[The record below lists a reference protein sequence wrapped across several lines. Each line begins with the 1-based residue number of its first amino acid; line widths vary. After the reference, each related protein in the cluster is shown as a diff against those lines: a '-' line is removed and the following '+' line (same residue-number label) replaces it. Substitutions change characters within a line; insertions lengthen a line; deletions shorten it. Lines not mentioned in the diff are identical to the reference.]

1 MSGFI
6 ENPSAW
12 DCSIWR
18 CLCISQSPAGRAD
31 TEYLARDEASILVL
45 FVQVQTSINS
55 LDRRWIERWSSIRNL
70 TLHSTDK
77 LGRVVIVEVF
87 LAHGTHKFVSTRVT
101 TRHVKREATAMVI
114 TRVIDGAQLAI

>member
-45 FVQVQTSINS
+45 FGQVQTSINS
-55 LDRRWIERWSSIRNL
+55 LDRRWIERWSSIPVSYTHLR
-70 TLHSTDK
+70 
-77 LGRVVIVEVF
+77 
-87 LAHGTHKFVSTRVT
+87 AHE
-101 TRHVKREATAMVI
+101 TRHDLVCRLLLEKKKKHKNRNQKKNKNKPTRDI
-114 TRVIDGAQLAI
+114 TENQQNQL